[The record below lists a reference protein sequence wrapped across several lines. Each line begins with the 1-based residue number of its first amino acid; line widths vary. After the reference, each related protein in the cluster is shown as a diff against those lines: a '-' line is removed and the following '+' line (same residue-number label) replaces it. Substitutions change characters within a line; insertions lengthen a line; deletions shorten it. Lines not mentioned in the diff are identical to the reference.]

1 MEREHEHSGGGG
13 GGAPV
18 VVNVQGGAPQMLIK
32 PPPNCCMK
40 CCCPPCAVWMH
51 EVRMPLVDSTPLS
64 PASPPPAIYP
74 VGRLSLTACRLSL
87 CRAWAATSSWPSS
100 PGCAALAG
108 ASPCAAGCRTRTASS
123 RAWRSPTWSAKL
135 SCSPS
140 RSAGKGE
147 EACTSTVQ
155 MMREEKIN
163 EESLRVC
170 PTFIQSTQMAFQ
182 HGAQA
187 QTTVTSP
194 QFCQI
199 WFVCSQSCAA
209 QHAPSAP
216 SRPWM
221 QRGTSRDAHAPSAS

>member
-1 MEREHEHSGGGG
+1 MATTIVQQAPAPAPPAANTDMMQMMMMNNMMQQQNEQAHARAMEREHAHEGGGG

-135 SCSPS
+135 PCSPS

-155 MMREEKIN
+155 DERREDK
-163 EESLRVC
+163 
-170 PTFIQSTQMAFQ
+170 
-182 HGAQA
+182 
-187 QTTVTSP
+187 
-194 QFCQI
+194 
-199 WFVCSQSCAA
+199 
-209 QHAPSAP
+209 
-216 SRPWM
+216 
-221 QRGTSRDAHAPSAS
+221 

>member
-51 EVRMPLVDSTPLS
+51 EVSCPGPPSSQLRFFGGAGTFAPSRGAAARAPRPPLPRALPHPYVTLCERG
-64 PASPPPAIYP
+64 PPADGAA
-74 VGRLSLTACRLSL
+74 VSFF

-135 SCSPS
+135 PCIPS

-147 EACTSTVQ
+147 EACTSAVQ
-155 MMREEKIN
+155 IERREDK
-163 EESLRVC
+163 
-170 PTFIQSTQMAFQ
+170 
-182 HGAQA
+182 
-187 QTTVTSP
+187 
-194 QFCQI
+194 
-199 WFVCSQSCAA
+199 
-209 QHAPSAP
+209 
-216 SRPWM
+216 
-221 QRGTSRDAHAPSAS
+221 